1 MEKLKFP
8 KSHEAMEGDEF
19 ITNEQKMKSRLLK
32 YFMDD
37 YILKRRSEQDEK
49 DIIDEV
55 VNANI
60 PIPDARKAT
69 VQFKSRA
76 KSKQKKEAPRTQA
89 KAAEEPKIRAFM
101 KKDLH
106 TISNAKMKESLL
118 FGGTQQTLLEQ
129 GGSAGAGIDSDY
141 EDPVL
146 GRGTTLASIDE
157 LNNEVRRGSQVVRI
171 VDAKI

>member
-1 MEKLKFP
+1 MTCECRGPDDRVILMERLKFP
-8 KSHEAMEGDEF
+8 KAHEALQNSEF
-19 ITNEQKMKSRLLK
+19 ITSEQKLKSRLLK

-37 YILKRRSEQDEK
+37 YILNRRSEQDEK

-60 PIPDARKAT
+60 PIPDVRKAT
-69 VQFKSRA
+69 VQFKSRT

-89 KAAEEPKIRAFM
+89 KAAEEPRIRGFM
-101 KKDLH
+101 KKDLF

-129 GGSAGAGIDSDY
+129 RGPVEAENDSDY

-157 LNNEVRRGSQVVRI
+157 LNS
-171 VDAKI
+171 